1 VGGFG
6 RAKLILTSGAVVL
19 SAAVAWVGLDGQRS
33 SPGEVA
39 LTLVTGW
46 SFVASGLVA
55 WRMCG
60 SPGCRSG
67 RWPTNLI
74 GPVMVV
80 TGLLRLA
87 PGLES
92 AQNPVLF
99 TIGDAL
105 EPAYVVG
112 VVYLVLAFPE
122 GRLAGTLERL
132 LVGAAFVAVLP
143 LTVTWLALGGTH
155 GPCNDCRES
164 LLVIADVPDV
174 YTPLHNVTLGG
185 GAVVAVVSIGVLGRR
200 WHLATP
206 RLRFAIAPVLW
217 VGAAVFVVIGVWL
230 SEMVIRD
237 DHRAISDALF
247 GITLAFVPI
256 AFLVGVARTRLARS
270 AVADLVIELGST
282 PPPGELLEALA
293 RALRDPS
300 LKVAYW
306 LPDTERYV
314 DALGRTVSLPK
325 ATTERGVTM
334 VEHGGRRVAALIHD
348 PALHQDQRL
357 VQSVCAAAGLALENG
372 RLQAELQARLADL
385 AASRS
390 RIVEAEET
398 ERRRIERDLHDGTQQ
413 RLVSVAMTLGLA
425 ESRAANDP
433 GGTQTLLREART
445 GLADALSEL
454 REISQ
459 GIHPSILTERGLR
472 GALDELASRA
482 GLPVHLDVTLTRRL
496 SEYVEAT
503 GYYVVSEALT
513 NIAKHARATSASVA
527 VTDTAGGF
535 AVVVTDDGVGGAQEH
550 HGSGLKGLRDRVEAI
565 GGRLTVHSPP
575 GRGTTLR
582 VELPCES

>member
-87 PGLES
+87 PGLEP

-325 ATTERGVTM
+325 ATTEAGRDDGRARWPPGCGADPRSGAASGPAPRPVGVRGGRAGTRERTAPGRVA
-334 VEHGGRRVAALIHD
+334 GAAGRPRRVA
-348 PALHQDQRL
+348 
-357 VQSVCAAAGLALENG
+357 QSHRRSRGDRTAAHRARSPRRHPAAA
-372 RLQAELQARLADL
+372 RVRRYDP
-385 AASRS
+385 RP
-390 RIVEAEET
+390 
-398 ERRRIERDLHDGTQQ
+398 RRI
-413 RLVSVAMTLGLA
+413 
-425 ESRAANDP
+425 
-433 GGTQTLLREART
+433 
-445 GLADALSEL
+445 
-454 REISQ
+454 Q
-459 GIHPSILTERGLR
+459 GC
-472 GALDELASRA
+472 
-482 GLPVHLDVTLTRRL
+482 
-496 SEYVEAT
+496 
-503 GYYVVSEALT
+503 
-513 NIAKHARATSASVA
+513 
-527 VTDTAGGF
+527 
-535 AVVVTDDGVGGAQEH
+535 Q
-550 HGSGLKGLRDRVEAI
+550 
-565 GGRLTVHSPP
+565 
-575 GRGTTLR
+575 
-582 VELPCES
+582 